1 MKQTRVRF
9 APSPT
14 GYLHLGGVRTAL
26 YNYLF
31 ARQTG
36 GVFIL
41 RIEDTD
47 RARLVEDSVES
58 MIASLRDLGI
68 DYDEGPYK
76 SGRDESYFQ
85 SERLELYHKHV
96 DILLEA
102 GKAYRCFCSKETL
115 DEMRKSQES
124 RKETTKYDGRCISL
138 SDTEI
143 EEKINNSESY
153 VIRIKIPTGE
163 KFVIE
168 DLIRGEVEIL
178 SDLVEDQVILKADG
192 FPTYHLASVI
202 DDHFMDIT
210 HVLRGE
216 EWLYSTPKHLFLYDA
231 FGWKPPIW
239 VHLPLLLNTDRSKLS
254 KRHGDFSV
262 SKYLRDGYLPE
273 AILNFVVLLGWH
285 AADDR
290 EIYSLSELE
299 TEFSIDRINKS
310 GAIFDITKLDW
321 LNGWYIR
328 NMDIGYIAGL
338 CREYFIS
345 AGIDISDE
353 TKYLKVIN
361 RARDQISKL
370 PEIVSHGSV
379 FYRDINIS
387 PENREV
393 ISTESAQIVI
403 THFINKLMNFIDKP
417 VSKDDISD
425 ICKQISA
432 ETGIKGKNLFFPLR
446 IALFGDTQ
454 GPDIPLLIDIYGIED
469 SIEKITAV
477 KC

>member
-47 RARLVEDSVES
+47 RTRLIEDSVDS
-58 MIASLRDLGI
+58 MIASLRELGL

-76 SGRDESYFQ
+76 SGRDEPYFQ
-85 SERLELYHKHV
+85 SERLDLYHKHV
-96 DILLEA
+96 DILLNS

-115 DEMRKSQES
+115 DEMRKNQES
-124 RKETTKYDGRCISL
+124 RKETTKYDGRCIEL
-138 SDTEI
+138 STSEI
-143 EEKINNSESY
+143 NKRLQNSEQH
-153 VIRIKIPTGE
+153 VIRMKIPSGQ
-163 KFVIE
+163 KFVIH

-178 SDLVEDQVILKADG
+178 SELVEDQVILKADG

-216 EWLYSTPKHLFLYDA
+216 EWLYSTPKHLFLYEA
-231 FGWKPPIW
+231 FGWTPPIW

-262 SKYLRDGYLPE
+262 SKYLRDGYLPA

-285 AADDR
+285 SADDR
-290 EIYSLSELE
+290 EIYSLEELAA
-299 TEFSIDRINKS
+299 EFSIDRINNS

-328 NMDIGYIAGL
+328 NMDLDYIAGL
-338 CREYFIS
+338 CREYFIN

-353 TKYLKVIN
+353 IKYRKVIN

-370 PEIVSHGSV
+370 PDIVSAGSV
-379 FYRDINIS
+379 FYSKIS
-387 PENREV
+387 ISDENRE
-393 ISTESAQIVI
+393 ILNSESAKLVI
-403 THFINKLMNFIDKP
+403 KIFTEKLMSLRDK
-417 VSKDDISD
+417 SFTKDNISD
-425 ICKQISA
+425 ICKQITD

-454 GPDIPLLIDIYGIED
+454 GPDIPLLVDIYGIEE
-469 SIEKITAV
+469 SIAKLTV
-477 KC
+477 VV